1 VNAACFRHGAC
12 PRLRVTSNET
22 PQRRERASFAAS
34 VQGGRRQAD
43 NHERGRIGFLLLR
56 YVEDPWNA
64 GNPDALDEVRAD
76 DLELGSGMDPDGLK
90 EFIHAVPR

>member
-1 VNAACFRHGAC
+1 M
-12 PRLRVTSNET
+12 
-22 PQRRERASFAAS
+22 RRRCK
-34 VQGGRRQAD
+34 GDGD
-43 NHERGRIGFLLLR
+43 KPITMRGRIGFLLLR